1 MAPPFDLLILP
12 LVRAAG
18 HERPEVPGLL
28 AAIQPRRP
36 ARFRDHDQLL
46 LYFSQE
52 GSAPLSPE
60 QVETLLESLAKTYYN
75 TPGTVTTAQKAVA
88 EALNQTLLD
97 RNLKNASAGR
107 QAIGLLT
114 QIVLRESRLYL
125 AQSGAAHALS
135 LSQGEAQDIYEP
147 RLAGEGLGISRTT
160 QIHFSMLGIESND
173 VLVISPNLPD
183 EWTPDLLQST
193 QAQGPESLRRR
204 LLSKSGAEVNAIL
217 IQAQP
222 GQGQL
227 RLLRPVR
234 SARKTPAVSMATQ
247 PSVEHPTEAGQSSP
261 VTDSE
266 HPVSAV
272 VTPAIEHAPP
282 PASTLTQAA
291 AIAAVRPAPAPPPK
305 HPARSQSRATRP
317 PGTGVTFKKTSRKI
331 LVSLGAFARRIL
343 PDESLFSLPPASMA
357 FFAIAVPLVVVT
369 VAAVVYFQRGRAAQY
384 EVYFAQAGEF
394 AQVAAT
400 TSDPVEL
407 RHAWQTSLMYLDQAE
422 AYQTTSESKEMR
434 KQAQAVLD
442 EMEGIE
448 RLDFKSALV
457 DQLAETAVIS
467 RIVSDGDDLYLLD
480 QSQGAVLHA
489 LLTNEG
495 YRIDP
500 TFQCGPG
507 PYSNGVIVD
516 PLVDIAR
523 LPRGNELGAVVL
535 AIDGNG
541 NSLSCI
547 LAMEPVAVSMRPP
560 DINWGSP
567 QALTIDT
574 GDLYILDSQNNA
586 VWIYRGM
593 DTEKPPRLFFGDDI
607 PPMQDVID
615 LAVNGYDLYLLHKDS
630 HLTTCEYSG
639 LIESP
644 TRCEDPAIFSDPRP
658 GRQSGA
664 TISDA
669 VFSEIL
675 FSPPP
680 DPSIYLLDPKS
691 QSIYHFSVRL
701 TLQRLY
707 QSFNPLPEGPATAME
722 IDKENRIA
730 FMAIGN
736 QVFYASL
743 P

>member
-1 MAPPFDLLILP
+1 MAPPFDFLILP

-18 HERPEVPGLL
+18 HERPDVPGLM

-46 LYFSQE
+46 LYFSQA
-52 GSAPLSPE
+52 GSDPLSPE
-60 QVETLLESLAKTYYN
+60 QVDILLDSLAKTYYK

-88 EALNQTLLD
+88 EALNQFLLD
-97 RNLKNASAGR
+97 RNIKHASAGR

-125 AQSGAAHALS
+125 AQSGEAHTLHLS
-135 LSQGEAQDIYEP
+135 KDGAQEIFEP
-147 RLAGEGLGISRTT
+147 RLSGQGLGISRTT
-160 QIHFSMLGIESND
+160 PIHFTMLSIESND

-183 EWTPDLLQST
+183 EWTPDLLLGAQG
-193 QAQGPESLRRR
+193 QGPESLRRR
-204 LLSKSGAEVNAIL
+204 LLSKAGLEVNAIL
-217 IQAQP
+217 LQAQP

-234 SARKTPAVSMATQ
+234 SPRKAEAVSMAVQ
-247 PSVEHPTEAGQSSP
+247 PAVKQPTEAGQSSLAKEP
-261 VTDSE
+261 ESPMGE
-266 HPVSAV
+266 Q
-272 VTPAIEHAPP
+272 VTPVVDYAAQ
-282 PASTLTQAA
+282 PAQPLTQATA
-291 AIAAVRPAPAPPPK
+291 APATSPAPAPPPK
-305 HPARSQSRATRP
+305 QPVRSQAQTPRSAGIGAAIRAS
-317 PGTGVTFKKTSRKI
+317 SRKI
-331 LVSLGAFARRIL
+331 MVIMGALARKIL
-343 PDESLFSLPPASMA
+343 PDESLFSLPPFSMA

-369 VAAVVYFQRGRAAQY
+369 VSAVVYFQRGRAAQY
-384 EVYFAQAGEF
+384 EIYFTQASEAAEG
-394 AQVAAT
+394 AAT
-400 TSDPVEL
+400 KSDPVEL
-407 RHAWQTSLMYLDQAE
+407 RHAWQTALLYLDQAE
-422 AYQTTSESKEMR
+422 NYQTTSESKEMR
-434 KQAQAVLD
+434 IQAQAALD
-442 EMEGIE
+442 EIQGIE
-448 RLDFKSALV
+448 RLDFKPALV
-457 DQLAETAVIS
+457 DQLPETANIS
-467 RIVSDGDDLYLLD
+467 RVVTDGDDLYLLD
-480 QSQGAVLHA
+480 QSQGLVMHA

-495 YRIDP
+495 YKIDP
-500 TFQCGPG
+500 TFLCGPG
-507 PYSNGVIVD
+507 PYSSGVIID
-516 PLVDIAR
+516 PLIDIAR
-523 LPRGNELGAVVL
+523 LPRGNEQGASVL

-547 LAMEPVAVSMRPP
+547 LGQDPVASTMHPP

-567 QALTIDT
+567 QGLTIDT

-593 DTEKPPRLFFGDDI
+593 DTEKPPRLFFGDNI
-607 PPMQDVID
+607 PPMHDVID
-615 LAVNGYDLYLLHKDS
+615 LAVNVNDLYLLHEDS

-639 LIESP
+639 LVESP
-644 TRCEDPAIFSDPRP
+644 TRCEDPVTFSDPRP

-669 VFSEIL
+669 VFSEIQ
-675 FSPPP
+675 FTQPP

-707 QSFNPLPEGPATAME
+707 QSYNPLPEGPATAMA
-722 IDKENRIA
+722 IDKEIRTA

-736 QVFYASL
+736 QLYSAPL